1 MQEFDLI
8 VIGAGSGLDVAAGA
22 ADAGL
27 KVAIVENGP
36 LGGTC
41 LNRGCIPSKM
51 IIKSAEI
58 LDTIRRASEFGLKSS
73 LTKIDL
79 KKITTRASSLVDA
92 DAQAIEQGVKATS
105 NQTLFKGKGKFVAPY
120 VIEVNGEQITAK
132 KIVIAAGA
140 RPTIPKIPG
149 LDKVPFLTSTE
160 ALRLTKLPRSMII
173 IGGGYIGAELGYFYA
188 ALGTNVT
195 ILQRNKLLIPRE
207 DIEVSAAFTKLW
219 AEKGDAFFNTEITNV
234 TQKGKKCTVTFKSNN
249 QTKKITAE
257 KLLIA
262 TGVTPNTDT
271 LDVEKTGLQITDHGF
286 INVNKFMET
295 SVKNIWALGDIAGMY
310 MFKHSANQEAEYV
323 LEAVLKQK
331 KSVLPA
337 KAIDYYPMPHAIFTN
352 PQIAGVGLT
361 EQQAQEQNRDYV
373 VGKYQYNMTGM
384 GAALNEKDGFVKFI
398 VDKKTKEI
406 LGCHIL
412 GPEAS
417 TLIHE
422 VCVAMKADKK
432 RALDIIRNTIHI
444 HPALS
449 EVVQRA
455 AWKVPV

>member
-27 KVAIVENGP
+27 KVAIIENGP

-41 LNRGCIPSKM
+41 LNRGCIPSKI

-58 LDTIRRASEFGLKSS
+58 ADTIRRASEFGLKSS
-73 LTKIDL
+73 LQKIDL

-92 DAQAIEQGVKATS
+92 DAQAIEQGVKATA

-140 RPTIPKIPG
+140 RPTIPKILG

-207 DIEVSAAFTKLW
+207 DIDLAATFTELW
-219 AEKGDAFFNTEITNV
+219 NEKGKVFFNTEIINIA
-234 TQKGKKCTVTFKSNN
+234 QKKNGSEVTFKSNN
-249 QTKKITAE
+249 QTKKISAE

-286 INVNKFMET
+286 IKVNKLMET
-295 SVKNIWALGDIAGMY
+295 SVKNIWALGDIAGAY

-331 KSVLPA
+331 KSILPA

-361 EQQAQEQNRDYV
+361 EQQAQEQNRNYV

>member
-8 VIGAGSGLDVAAGA
+8 VIGAGSGLDVAADA

-27 KVAIVENGP
+27 KVAIVEDGP

-41 LNRGCIPSKM
+41 LNRGCIPSKI
-51 IIKSAEI
+51 IIKSAEVA
-58 LDTIRRASEFGLKSS
+58 DTINHAQKFGLNAS
-73 LTKIDL
+73 LKKIDL

-92 DAQAIEQGVKATS
+92 DAQAIEQGVEATK
-105 NQTLFKGKGKFVAPY
+105 NQTLFKGKGQFIAPS

-140 RPTIPKIPG
+140 RPTIPKIAG

-160 ALRLTKLPRSMII
+160 ALRLTKLPESMII
-173 IGGGYIGAELGYFYA
+173 IGGGYIAAELGYFYA
-188 ALGTNVT
+188 ALGTKVT

-207 DIEVSAAFTKLW
+207 DVDVAKVFSELW
-219 AEKGDAFFNTEITNV
+219 KEKGDAFFNTEITNV
-234 TQKGKKCTVTFKSNN
+234 AQKGKKCTVAFRSNN
-249 QTKKITAE
+249 QTKKISAE
-257 KLLIA
+257 KILIA
-262 TGVTPNTDT
+262 TGVTPNSDT
-271 LDVEKTGLQITDHGF
+271 LDIEKSGVQITDHGF
-286 INVNKFMET
+286 IKVNKYMET
-295 SVKNIWALGDIAGMY
+295 SIKNIWALGDIAGVF

-323 LEAVLKQK
+323 LEAILKQK
-331 KSVLPA
+331 KTVLPA
-337 KAIDYYPMPHAIFTN
+337 KAIDYYPMPHAIFSS

-361 EQQAQEQNRDYV
+361 EQEAEEQKRNYV
-373 VGKYQYNMTGM
+373 IGKYEYRMTGM
-384 GAALNEKDGFVKFI
+384 GAALAEENGFVKFI

-417 TLIHE
+417 SLIHE
-422 VCVAMKADKK
+422 VCVAMKADRK